1 MCPLNYKLQTIHT
14 VHNTICVLQC
24 VAVCCSMLQC
34 EDATAATTNEFQI
47 LQCVA
52 VHCSALQY
60 VAVRCSACYHWRSSV
75 ATRHSCN
82 SSNDERVSK
91 RLFTRPINC
100 RFSRDTDT
108 CMCMYTKGYYYGDGS
123 GSLSQVYRHTEMGF
137 FV

>member
-1 MCPLNYKLQTIHT
+1 MC
-14 VHNTICVLQC
+14 CSVLQC
-24 VAVCCSMLQC
+24 VAVCCSALQC
-34 EDATAATTNEFQI
+34 ILLLTIIGSKTPQLQQRTLLQI